1 MAEFSWQVPEVRVG
15 QDDGD
20 DPMDV
25 EEHHIEL
32 EQLEQQRQLQQ
43 RQLQLQDDTP
53 TLVEQPAVLCYEASD
68 DETTPPANGS
78 SQKHQQLLPLDC
90 DVLSITATNGPDSAS
105 GCSLSSSSIYR
116 GSLPREGA
124 LPLSLSPASSLLA
137 VPGQAAG
144 NSRRRHSWICR

>member
-1 MAEFSWQVPEVRVG
+1 MAEFNWQVPEVRVG

-32 EQLEQQRQLQQ
+32 EQLEQQRQLQ
-43 RQLQLQDDTP
+43 LQDDTP
-53 TLVEQPAVLCYEASD
+53 TLVERPTVLCYDASD
-68 DETTPPANGS
+68 DETTTPPSHPNGS
-78 SQKHQQLLPLDC
+78 SKNPQLLPLDC
-90 DVLSITATNGPDSAS
+90 DVLSISATNGSDSAS
-105 GCSLSSSSIYR
+105 ACSLSSSIYR

>member
-15 QDDGD
+15 QDDCDG
-20 DPMDV
+20 PMDV

-32 EQLEQQRQLQQ
+32 EQLEQQRQLQ
-43 RQLQLQDDTP
+43 LQLQDDTP
-53 TLVEQPAVLCYEASD
+53 TLVEQPAVLCYDASD
-68 DETTPPANGS
+68 DETTPPGNGS
-78 SQKHQQLLPLDC
+78 SQPHQQLLPPLDC
-90 DVLSITATNGPDSAS
+90 CDVSISTTNGPDSAS
-105 GCSLSSSSIYR
+105 GCSSSSIYR